1 MQITLMHGVAYTTN
15 LTFYYWIEVKV
26 IKLTY
31 FVDTVKKKIW
41 FLSFQRKK
49 GTTMVDSNIV
59 KREASN
65 SGVEHL
71 Y

>member
-1 MQITLMHGVAYTTN
+1 M
-15 LTFYYWIEVKV
+15 EVKV
-26 IKLTY
+26 TKLTY

-49 GTTMVDSNIV
+49 GTIMVDSHIV

-65 SGVEHL
+65 SGVGCL

>member
-1 MQITLMHGVAYTTN
+1 M
-15 LTFYYWIEVKV
+15 EVKV
-26 IKLTY
+26 KKLTY

-49 GTTMVDSNIV
+49 DTTMVDSDIV

-65 SGVEHL
+65 SGVAYL